1 MSQGFVRPR
10 TVLLGAASALAV
22 FVSNQAAAQIVPQH
36 EAQDA
41 AADADAGPGIVVTG
55 FRRSLEAALDAK
67 RNSNLILESVTA
79 EDIGKFPD
87 QNITESLQRLPGVQI
102 DRENGQGTKV
112 RIRGLEQNVT
122 VLNGEL
128 FVTGQEVFKVGEG
141 NFTRT
146 DSLESV
152 PSELI
157 GGVEVFKSPNASL
170 LEGGLGGIVNLKTRN
185 PLDLKNGLTVAGNAR
200 FNKANGIDGW
210 KPTGALVASYNF
222 NDKFGIIVSG
232 SYSETNGHYDIL
244 GGEKTPR
251 CAAASTAWTSTPTLR
266 AWATQ

>member
-1 MSQGFVRPR
+1 M
-10 TVLLGAASALAV
+10 LLGAASTLALL
-22 FVSNQAAAQIVPQH
+22 VSNQAFAQAAPQQA
-36 EAQDA
+36 AQDA
-41 AADADAGPGIVVTG
+41 SATEDAAAPIVVTG
-55 FRRSLEAALDAK
+55 FRQSLAAALDAK
-67 RNSNLILESVTA
+67 RNSNLIIESVSA

-141 NFTRT
+141 SFTRT

-157 GGVEVFKSPNASL
+157 GGVEVFKSPNASI
-170 LEGGLGGIVNLKTRN
+170 LEGGLGGVVNLKTRN

-200 FNKANGIDGW
+200 LNKANGIDGW
-210 KPTGALVASYNF
+210 KPTGAVVASYNF

-232 SYSETNGHYDIL
+232 SYSKTNGHYDIL
-244 GGEKTPR
+244 GGENRGNWAFGEIPSKWQPIAQNNFQTK
-251 CAAASTAWTSTPTLR
+251 SLR
-266 AWATQ
+266 KWSKS